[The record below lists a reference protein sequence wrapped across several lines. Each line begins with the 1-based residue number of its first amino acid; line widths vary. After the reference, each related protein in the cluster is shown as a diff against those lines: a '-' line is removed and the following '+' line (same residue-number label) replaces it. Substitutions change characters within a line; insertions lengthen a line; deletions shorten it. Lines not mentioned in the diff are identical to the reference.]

1 VRQSRLRVSILLFV
15 VLALFAVL
23 GLRLW
28 SLQVVQAGRY
38 GVVAEGNRV
47 REVVDAAAR
56 GRIVDDQG
64 RALVSN
70 RTSLVMTVDRST
82 LDRLPDHGAAVLRR
96 LAGVLGRRPAD
107 LKAEVRFCS
116 LKVRPPCW
124 NGSPYQPIPVST
136 DVQPEQALA
145 VLEHPDRFPGIAADA
160 QSLPTYPMGSL
171 AAHELGYTGPVTEGM
186 LAKDSTLQRNDLVG
200 LAGLELSY
208 DKDLRGR
215 DGVTRLA
222 VDRFGRVA
230 GEVGR
235 DAPKPGNTVVLSLDA
250 GVQQTLE
257 QALQHALD
265 HAHAQGKPADTAS
278 GVVMEASTGRVVAM
292 ASLPTYDPSA
302 FVGGISAK
310 DYAAL
315 SDPAAGTPLLS
326 RAFQGSSAPG
336 SSFKPVS
343 LTAAVTGGL
352 ASLSDIYDCSPSM
365 QVGAQV
371 FHNFEGEAP
380 GSMDLH
386 QALVIS
392 CDTIFDRFAYTAWL
406 NDGGLR
412 QAPGLPPA
420 QEVFTRTAREY
431 GFGSQTGVDLPAE
444 TAGSLV
450 DRARLVKQYNELKGM
465 YCRRAKNG
473 YPEEPEPAKRATF
486 QRYAIEACQDGYLY
500 NGGAATMLGIG
511 QGAYLSVSPLQMAT
525 AYAAVANGGT
535 VYHPRLAKAV
545 LRPDGSVE
553 KVIAPSVAR
562 NLPVDPAILAYIRSA
577 LGDVTIR
584 GTAAGTFAGFPLD
597 QVHVAGKTGTAEVEG
612 QNDTSWFASFGP
624 VDNPKYVVVVTVPKT
639 GQGALFAAPAVR
651 EVWEG
656 IYGINRPAALPGGQ
670 TSTTLPTV
678 RADGSVG
685 PSPAAP
691 GAPAAPAGANA
702 PVPAA
707 AKAP

>member
-1 VRQSRLRVSILLFV
+1 MRQSRLRVTILLFV
-15 VLALFAVL
+15 VLTSFAVL

-47 REVVDAAAR
+47 REVVTAAAR

-70 RTSLVMTVDRST
+70 RSSLVMTVDRST
-82 LDRLPDHGAAVLRR
+82 LDRLPDRGTAVLTRV
-96 LAGVLGRRPAD
+96 AGVLGRRPAD

-116 LKVRPPCW
+116 RTVKAPCW
-124 NGSPYQPIPVST
+124 SGSPYQPIPVST
-136 DVQPEQALA
+136 DVQPAQALA
-145 VLEHPDRFPGIAADA
+145 VLEHPDRFPGVAAEA

-171 AAHELGYTGPVTEGM
+171 AAHELGYTGPVTEAM
-186 LAKDSTLQRNDLVG
+186 LAKDSSLQRNDLVG

-235 DAPKPGNTVVLSLDA
+235 EAPQPGKTVVLSLDT
-250 GVQQTLE
+250 GVQQVLQ

-265 HAHAQGKPADTAS
+265 RAHAQGKPANTAS
-278 GVVMEASTGRVVAM
+278 GVVLEASTGRVVAM

-315 SDPAAGTPLLS
+315 TAAGANTPMLS
-326 RAFQGSSAPG
+326 RAYQGATAPG
-336 SSFKPVS
+336 STFKPVS
-343 LTAAVTGGL
+343 FTAAVNGGY
-352 ASLSDIYDCSPSM
+352 ASLNGSYDCSSTV
-365 QVGAQV
+365 QVGSQI

-380 GSMDLH
+380 GNMDLH
-386 QALVIS
+386 QALVVS
-392 CDTIFDRFAYTAWL
+392 CDTIFDRFAYAAWL
-406 NDGGLR
+406 DDGGLR
-412 QAPGLPPA
+412 QGANLPPA
-420 QEVFTRTAREY
+420 KEVFVRTAREY
-431 GFGSQTGVDLPAE
+431 GFGRQTGVDLPAE
-444 TAGSLV
+444 TAGALV
-450 DRARLVKQYNELKGM
+450 DRARLVKQWNELKAA
-465 YCRRAKNG
+465 YCRRATTG
-473 YPEEPEPAKRATF
+473 YPEEPDPVKRVRF
-486 QRYAIEACQDGYLY
+486 QRYAREACLDGYLY
-500 NGGAATMLGIG
+500 NGGAATQLGIG

-525 AYAAVANGGT
+525 MYAAVANGGT
-535 VYHPRLAKAV
+535 LYQPRLAKAV
-545 LRPDGSVE
+545 LRPDGSVQR
-553 KVIAPSVAR
+553 VIQPSVAGHV
-562 NLPVDPAILAYIRSA
+562 PVDPAVLAYIRSG

-584 GTAAGTFAGFPLD
+584 GTAAGAFAGFPLD
-597 QVHVAGKTGTAEVEG
+597 RIHVAGKTGTAEVEG

-624 VDNPKYVVVVTVPKT
+624 VENPKYVVVVTVPNT

-656 IYGINRPAALPGGQ
+656 VYGINRPAALPGGQ
-670 TSTTLPTV
+670 TPTTTPTV

-685 PSPAAP
+685 P
-691 GAPAAPAGANA
+691 APARPAG
-702 PVPAA
+702 
-707 AKAP
+707 KAP